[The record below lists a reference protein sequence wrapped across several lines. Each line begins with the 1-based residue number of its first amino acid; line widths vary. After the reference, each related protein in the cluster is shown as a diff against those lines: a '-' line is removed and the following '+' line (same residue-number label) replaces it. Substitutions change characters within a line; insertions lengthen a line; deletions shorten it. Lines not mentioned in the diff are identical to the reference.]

1 MSRVGK
7 NPIKVPSGVTVTIN
21 ANVIEAQGKMGKDSY
36 QFPDLVTVVRTDN
49 IISVKPKESQAK
61 QARMMWGTVQR
72 RIETMVSS
80 VDQGAT
86 VNLEL
91 SGVGYRASV
100 QGAKLVLQLGY
111 SHDVEYPIPQGITVK
126 CDKPT
131 SISIS
136 GPNKQQVGQMAAE
149 IRSYRVPEPY
159 KGKGVIRSGEFVIR
173 KEGKKK

>member
-7 NPIKVPSGVTVTIN
+7 NPIKVPAGVAVTIN
-21 ANVIEAQGKMGKDSY
+21 ANTIEAQGKIGKGSY
-36 QFPDLVTVVRTDN
+36 EFPDQVTLEFADGLIV
-49 IISVKPKESQAK
+49 VKPKVGDKNAQ
-61 QARMMWGTVQR
+61 MMWGTAQR
-72 RIETMVSS
+72 RIATMISA
-80 VDQGAT
+80 VDQGVT

-91 SGVGYRASV
+91 SGVGYKAAV
-100 QGAKLVLQLGY
+100 QGSKIVLQLGY
-111 SHDVEYPIPQGITVK
+111 SHDVEYPIPQGVVVK

-131 SISIS
+131 SISIT

-159 KGKGVIRSGEFVIR
+159 KGKGVIRSGEFIVR

>member
-7 NPIKVPSGVTVTIN
+7 NPIIVPAGVTVTIN
-21 ANVIEAQGKMGKDSY
+21 ASVIEAQGKIGKGSY
-36 QFPDLVTVVRTDN
+36 QIPDEVSLERTDN
-49 IISVKPKESQAK
+49 VIVVKPRSGEKV
-61 QARMMWGTVQR
+61 ARMMWGTAQR
-72 RIETMVSS
+72 RIATMISA

-100 QGAKLVLQLGY
+100 QGSKLVLQLGY
-111 SHDVEYPIPQGITVK
+111 SHDVEYLIPQGIVVK

-131 SISIS
+131 SISIT
-136 GPNKQQVGQMAAE
+136 GPSKQQVGQMAAE

-159 KGKGVIRSGEFVIR
+159 KGKGVIRQGEFIVR

>member
-7 NPIKVPSGVTVTIN
+7 NPIKVPAGVTVSVN
-21 ANVIEAQGKMGKDSY
+21 ANVIEAKGKIGKDSY
-36 QFPDLVTVVRTDN
+36 QFPDQVILEVANDLIV
-49 IISVKPKESQAK
+49 VKPKVGEKNAQ
-61 QARMMWGTVQR
+61 MMWGTAQR
-72 RIETMVSS
+72 RIASMISS

-91 SGVGYRASV
+91 SGVGYRALV
-100 QGAKLVLQLGY
+100 QGSKIVLQLGY
-111 SHDVEYPIPQGITVK
+111 SHDVEYDIPQGVVVK

-131 SISIS
+131 SISIT
-136 GPNKQQVGQMAAE
+136 GPSKQQVGQMAAE

-159 KGKGVIRSGEFVIR
+159 KGKGVIRSGEFVVR

>member
-7 NPIKVPSGVTVTIN
+7 NPIKVPAGVTIKLD
-21 ANVIEAQGKMGKDSY
+21 ANVIEAQGKMGKDAY
-36 QFPDLVTVVRTDN
+36 EFPDQVLLELVDGF
-49 IISVKPKESQAK
+49 ILVKPKSDGK
-61 QARMMWGTVQR
+61 DARMMWGTAQR
-72 RIETMVSS
+72 RVATMLSA

-100 QGAKLVLQLGY
+100 QGSKIVLQLGY
-111 SHDVEYPIPQGITVK
+111 SHDVEYPIPQGVIVK

-131 SISIS
+131 SISIT
-136 GPNKQQVGQMAAE
+136 GPSKQQVGQMAAE

-159 KGKGVIRSGEFVIR
+159 KGKGVIRSGEFVVR

>member
-7 NPIKVPSGVTVTIN
+7 NPIKVPAGVTVAIN
-21 ANVIEAQGKMGKDSY
+21 ANVIEAQGKIGKGSY
-36 QFPDLVTVVRTDN
+36 QFPDQVTLEFSDGLIV
-49 IISVKPKESQAK
+49 VKPKVGEK
-61 QARMMWGTVQR
+61 NARMMWGTAQR
-72 RIETMVSS
+72 RIATMISA

-91 SGVGYRASV
+91 SGVGYKAAV
-100 QGAKLVLQLGY
+100 QGSKIVLQLGY
-111 SHDVEYPIPQGITVK
+111 SHDVEFPIPEGFIVK

-131 SISIS
+131 SLSIT
-136 GPNKQQVGQMAAE
+136 GPSKQQVGQMAAE

-159 KGKGVIRSGEFVIR
+159 KGKGVIRSGEFVVR